1 MPTDREINAAVDE
14 YIKLL
19 EAGDVLG
26 AARAQER
33 AEELISAKH
42 FEDDGV

>member
-1 MPTDREINAAVDE
+1 MPTDREIDAAVDK

-19 EAGDVLG
+19 EAGDVIG
-26 AARAQER
+26 AAAAQAR
-33 AEELISAKH
+33 AEDLIAAKH

>member
-1 MPTDREINAAVDE
+1 MVSDRDIDAAVDK
-14 YIKLL
+14 YIALL
-19 EAGDVLG
+19 EAGDVVG

-33 AEELISAKH
+33 AEALISAKH